1 MIASVRTVVAPPAT
15 TTPTESE
22 QTMSTL
28 SALTPGTW
36 NVDASHSA
44 VGFSVRHLMVAKVRG
59 RFSDFS
65 GVVTVGADPLA
76 SKVEAVVKTA
86 SVDTHDDGR
95 DGHLRSGDFFDVEQ
109 FPEMSLVS
117 TGIEPDGDDFVL
129 HTQLT
134 IKGVTHAVDFEL
146 EFEGVATDPWGN
158 VKAGFSAEAEIN
170 RKDWGLEW
178 NAPLEA
184 GGVLVGEKVKLTLDI
199 EAVKA

>member
-1 MIASVRTVVAPPAT
+1 
-15 TTPTESE
+15 
-22 QTMSTL
+22 MSNL

-36 NVDASHSA
+36 NVDASHST

-59 RFSDFS
+59 RFTDFS
-65 GVVTVGADPLA
+65 GTITVGDDPLA
-76 SKVEAVVKTA
+76 STLEAVVKTA

-95 DGHLRSGDFFDVEQ
+95 DGHLRGGDFFDVEQ
-109 FPEMSLVS
+109 FPDMSLAS
-117 TGIEPDGDDFVL
+117 TGIDADGDDFVL

-134 IKGVTHAVDFEL
+134 IKGVTRAVDFEL

-178 NAPLEA
+178 NVALEA

-199 EAVKA
+199 EALKG